1 MKRQQHTPGAQH
13 SRRDARAWVLGRD
26 LFVATPAVGVAT
38 MAVTLITAKT
48 NPRWVSGGLPREEE
62 R

>member
-1 MKRQQHTPGAQH
+1 MKRQQHTTRAQH

-26 LFVATPAVGVAT
+26 AFVAMSTVGVVT
-38 MAVTLITAKT
+38 MQATLITAKT
-48 NPRWVSGGLPREEE
+48 NPRWVSGGLPREDE